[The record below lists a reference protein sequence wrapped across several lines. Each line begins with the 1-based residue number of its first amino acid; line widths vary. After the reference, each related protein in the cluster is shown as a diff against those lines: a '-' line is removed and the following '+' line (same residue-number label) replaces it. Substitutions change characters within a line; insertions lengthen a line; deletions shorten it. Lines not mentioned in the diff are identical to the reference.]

1 MRECR
6 PCWTRSGGDSA
17 VMDES
22 RLVPYVSRFRGCR
35 VAVVGDLMLDRYI
48 WGAATRISQEAPVP
62 VVQVRRESASPGGA
76 ANVVRNLVSL
86 GAHAMA
92 FGVIGADRHAETL
105 RGLLTAAG
113 ADLSGLVVAPERETT
128 VKTRVIAGSQ
138 QVVRIDREVTVP
150 ITAGAREA
158 LLERL
163 EGALAAGAIEALI
176 LEDYAKGVLDAALT
190 REIVAR
196 CRRYGV
202 FVTLDPHP
210 LNPFDVNGLR
220 LMTPNRSEAFA
231 LAGVPYQPTRLPL
244 ASDEALATVG
254 RRLAERWAPEL
265 LLVTLGGSGMALF
278 VGGAALLH
286 IPTRARQVFD
296 VSGAGDTVMAVFV
309 LSLLAGAT
317 PEEAARLSN
326 QAAGI
331 VVGKVGT
338 AAVTAT
344 ELEAEL
350 QAAGVPDTVAVS
362 VEGE

>member
-1 MRECR
+1 
-6 PCWTRSGGDSA
+6 
-17 VMDES
+17 
-22 RLVPYVSRFRGCR
+22 
-35 VAVVGDLMLDRYI
+35 VVGDLMLDRYI
-48 WGAATRISQEAPVP
+48 WGAATRMSQEAPVP

-86 GAHAMA
+86 GARAMA
-92 FGVIGADRHAETL
+92 FGVVGTDRHAETL

-113 ADLSGLVVAPERETT
+113 ADLTGVVTAADRETT

-138 QVVRIDREVTVP
+138 QVVRIDREVTSP
-150 ITAGAREA
+150 ISPACREA
-158 LLERL
+158 LLGQL
-163 EGALAAGAIEALI
+163 ETALTAGAMEALI
-176 LEDYAKGVLDAALT
+176 LEDYAKGVLDPSMT
-190 REIVAR
+190 HEIVTLCQR
-196 CRRYGV
+196 HGV

-210 LNPFDVNGLR
+210 LNPFNVHGLR

-231 LAGVPYQPTRLPL
+231 LAGIPYQPTRLPL
-244 ASDEALATVG
+244 AADEALAAVG
-254 RRLAERWAPEL
+254 RRLAECWASEL

-278 VGGAALLH
+278 VGGSPVLH

-317 PEEAARLSN
+317 AEDAARLSN

-338 AAVTAT
+338 AAVTAA

-350 QAAGVPDTVAVS
+350 RESGRHAALAAVQ
-362 VEGE
+362 EGE

>member
-1 MRECR
+1 
-6 PCWTRSGGDSA
+6 
-17 VMDES
+17 MDES
-22 RLVPYVSRFRGCR
+22 RLIPYVSRFKGCR
-35 VAVVGDLMLDRYI
+35 VGVMGDLMLDRYI

-92 FGVIGADRHAETL
+92 FGVIGTDRHAETL
-105 RGLLTAAG
+105 QGLLTAAG
-113 ADLSGLVVAPERETT
+113 ADLSGVVTAPERETT

-138 QVVRIDREVTVP
+138 QVVRIDREVTAP
-150 ITAGAREA
+150 ISTACRDD
-158 LLERL
+158 LLGRL
-163 EGALAAGAIEALI
+163 ETALKAGALAALI
-176 LEDYAKGVLDAALT
+176 LEDYAKGVLDPAMT
-190 REIVAR
+190 RQIVTM
-196 CRRYGV
+196 CRRHGV

-210 LNPFDVNGLR
+210 LNHFNVNGFR

-244 ASDEALATVG
+244 ASDVALMGVG
-254 RRLAERWAPEL
+254 RRLAELWGPDL

-278 VGGAALLH
+278 VGDSPPLH

-309 LSLLAGAT
+309 LGLLAGAS
-317 PEEAARLSN
+317 PEEAARVAN
-326 QAAGI
+326 QAAGV

-338 AAVTAT
+338 AAVTAA

-350 QAAGVPDTVAVS
+350 REAGLHESVAAIQD
-362 VEGE
+362 GE